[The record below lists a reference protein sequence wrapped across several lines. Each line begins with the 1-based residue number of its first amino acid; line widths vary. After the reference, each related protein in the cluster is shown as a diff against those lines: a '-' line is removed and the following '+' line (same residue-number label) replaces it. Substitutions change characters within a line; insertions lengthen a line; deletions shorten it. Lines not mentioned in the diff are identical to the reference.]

1 MKEPGK
7 TMADQVREAER
18 TLIPCYDH
26 YDIILDCGKG
36 AFLYDS
42 SGKRYLDFMG
52 GYGVTSLGHC
62 HPALIKAIEEQSGR
76 LMISPGSYLT
86 EPRIKAAKLLTDNCC
101 SDRVFFQNS
110 GAEAVDAAIK
120 IARKW
125 AWQEKG
131 PQASEIITL
140 NKAFHGRT
148 LGAVSLTYKRDS
160 QPYFGPYMPGVRHAQ
175 INDLDSL
182 RSVISGKTA
191 GIIIEPVQG
200 EGGLVPCTST
210 FTAGVRELCDAHK
223 IAMISDEVQAG
234 TGRMGTLFAHA
245 AFGYEPDIICIAK
258 GMGSGFPVGAVMAK
272 EDFANR
278 MEPGDHGS
286 TYGGNPLAC
295 HVVYTVV
302 SEILKPG
309 FLENVRETGAY
320 FMDRLKMLQQ
330 KSTAIKDVRGRGL
343 MLGAEMEK
351 DAKNILK
358 SLQHNGLMA
367 SIAGENTIRF
377 VPPLIIGKNEI
388 NEAVAIFERVILE
401 KMNR

>member
-1 MKEPGK
+1 MTEP
-7 TMADQVREAER
+7 ADTVTERIREAEKN
-18 TLIPCYDH
+18 LILCYDH
-26 YDIILDCGKG
+26 YDIILDRGEG

-76 LMISPGSYLT
+76 LMICPGGYLT

-131 PQASEIITL
+131 PQASEIICL
-140 NKAFHGRT
+140 NRAFHGRT
-148 LGAVSLTYKRDS
+148 MGAVSLTYKRDS
-160 QPYFGPYMPGVRHAQ
+160 QPYFGPYMQGTRTAN
-175 INDLDSL
+175 INDIQ
-182 RSVISGKTA
+182 SVRDLISEKTA
-191 GIIIEPVQG
+191 GIILEPVQG
-200 EGGLVPCTST
+200 EGGLIPAEKGFLQELREICT
-210 FTAGVRELCDAHK
+210 REK
-223 IAMISDEVQAG
+223 IAMISDEIQTG
-234 TGRMGTLFAHA
+234 MGRMGTLFAHA
-245 AFGYEPDIICIAK
+245 AFDYEPDILCIAK

-272 EDFANR
+272 DDFGGR
-278 MEPGDHGS
+278 ITPGDHGS

-330 KSTAIKDVRGRGL
+330 KSTAVKDIRGCGL
-343 MLGAEMEK
+343 MIGVEPAAN
-351 DAKNILK
+351 AKSILK
-358 SLQHNGLMA
+358 RLQHNGLMA
-367 SIAGENTIRF
+367 SIVGENTIRF
-377 VPPLIIGKNEI
+377 VPPLIIGKKEI
-388 NEAVAIFERVILE
+388 DEAMAIFETVLRNDR
-401 KMNR
+401 KQ